1 MNPCCSTCRFWV
13 NRHSGMPEKGECRTS
28 PPVVVPMGGLDA
40 GNIGTKDVYLATWW
54 PVTLGSDWC
63 GAYQMKR
70 EGDQ

>member
-1 MNPCCSTCRFWV
+1 
-13 NRHSGMPEKGECRTS
+13 
-28 PPVVVPMGGLDA
+28 MGGLDA